1 MLNLVCLMLIVC
13 PGVDFHETTTSKYY
27 VQIVQEGVLLV
38 KTPKTSLQKPSQ
50 IISKVISPALR
61 LWLRSQVE
69 EVATL
74 QLSIVGCDRQILTG
88 YIPQVSLA
96 AKQAVYQGLHLS
108 QIQLEGSN
116 IRLNLGQIIKG
127 KPLRLLEPVP
137 VVGQLLLLEPDLQS
151 SLEAPLLS
159 NALTELLY
167 TFLKSDDIIQPDK
180 DPKTPQIRWQK
191 ININIGQLTLRG
203 ISTNSDVGAKL
214 IVIRAGIQL
223 ATPQQLELNP
233 LQVQIDPDAPPIS
246 LDGFLINLGPE
257 VELQE
262 LTLTTGQLIC
272 RGGLKVMP

>member
-1 MLNLVCLMLIVC
+1 M
-13 PGVDFHETTTSKYY
+13 
-27 VQIVQEGVLLV
+27 V
-38 KTPKTSLQKPSQ
+38 KTPKSSKQKPSQ

-74 QLSIVGCDRQILTG
+74 QLNIVGCDRQILTG
-88 YIPQVSLA
+88 YIPQVALA
-96 AKQAVYQGLHLS
+96 ANQAVYQGLHLS

-116 IRLNLGQIIKG
+116 IRLNLGQIIKR
-127 KPLRLLEPVP
+127 KPVRLLEPVP

-167 TFLKSDDIIQPDK
+167 TFLKSDDIIQPGN
-180 DPKTPQIRWQK
+180 DPKTPQIRWEK

-203 ISTNSDVGAKL
+203 IYTNHDVGTKL

-223 ATPQQLELNP
+223 ATPNQLELNP
-233 LQVQIDPDAPPIS
+233 LQVQIDPDAPPLS

>member
-1 MLNLVCLMLIVC
+1 M
-13 PGVDFHETTTSKYY
+13 
-27 VQIVQEGVLLV
+27 V
-38 KTPKTSLQKPSQ
+38 KTPKSSKQKPSE

-61 LWLRSQVE
+61 MWLRSQVE

-74 QLSIVGCDRQILTG
+74 QLNIVGCDRQILTG
-88 YIPQVSLA
+88 YIPQVALA
-96 AKQAVYQGLHLS
+96 ANQAVYQGLHLS

-116 IRLNLGQIIKG
+116 IRLNLGQIIKR
-127 KPLRLLEPVP
+127 KPVRLLEPVP

-167 TFLKSDDIIQPDK
+167 TFFKSDDIIQPGD
-180 DPKTPQIRWQK
+180 DPKPPQIRWQK

-203 ISTNSDVGAKL
+203 IYTNSDVGTKL

-223 ATPQQLELNP
+223 ATPNQLELNP

-262 LTLTTGQLIC
+262 LTLSTGQLIC

>member
-1 MLNLVCLMLIVC
+1 M
-13 PGVDFHETTTSKYY
+13 
-27 VQIVQEGVLLV
+27 V
-38 KTPKTSLQKPSQ
+38 KTPKTSKQKPSQ

-69 EVATL
+69 KVATL

-88 YIPQVSLA
+88 YIPQVALA

-127 KPLRLLEPVP
+127 KPLLLLEPVP

-159 NALTELLY
+159 NALTELLN
-167 TFLKSDDIIQPDK
+167 TFLKSDDIIQPGN
-180 DPKTPQIRWQK
+180 DPKQPQIRWQK

-203 ISTNSDVGAKL
+203 ISTNPDLGKKL

-223 ATPQQLELNP
+223 ATPHQLELNP

>member
-1 MLNLVCLMLIVC
+1 M
-13 PGVDFHETTTSKYY
+13 
-27 VQIVQEGVLLV
+27 V
-38 KTPKTSLQKPSQ
+38 KTPKSSKQKPSQ

-74 QLSIVGCDRQILTG
+74 QLNIVGCDRQILTG
-88 YIPQVSLA
+88 YIPQVALA
-96 AKQAVYQGLHLS
+96 ANQAVYQGLHLS

-116 IRLNLGQIIKG
+116 IRLNLGQIIKR
-127 KPLRLLEPVP
+127 KPVRLLEPVP

-167 TFLKSDDIIQPDK
+167 TFLKSDDIIQPGN
-180 DPKTPQIRWQK
+180 DPKQPQIRWEK

-203 ISTNSDVGAKL
+203 IYTNHDVGTKL

-223 ATPQQLELNP
+223 ATPNQLELNP
-233 LQVQIDPDAPPIS
+233 LQVQIDPDAPPLS
-246 LDGFLINLGPE
+246 LDGFVINLGPE

>member
-1 MLNLVCLMLIVC
+1 M
-13 PGVDFHETTTSKYY
+13 
-27 VQIVQEGVLLV
+27 V
-38 KTPKTSLQKPSQ
+38 KTPKSSKQKPSQ

-74 QLSIVGCDRQILTG
+74 QLNIVGCDRQILTG
-88 YIPQVSLA
+88 YIPQVALTA
-96 AKQAVYQGLHLS
+96 NQAVYQGLHLS

-116 IRLNLGQIIKG
+116 IRLNLGQIIKR
-127 KPLRLLEPVP
+127 KPVRLLEPVP

-167 TFLKSDDIIQPDK
+167 TFLKSDDIIKPGN
-180 DPKTPQIRWQK
+180 DPITPQIRWQK
-191 ININIGQLTLRG
+191 INLNIGQLTLRG
-203 ISTNSDVGAKL
+203 IYTNPDVVTKL

-223 ATPQQLELNP
+223 ATPNQLELNP

>member
-1 MLNLVCLMLIVC
+1 M
-13 PGVDFHETTTSKYY
+13 
-27 VQIVQEGVLLV
+27 V
-38 KTPKTSLQKPSQ
+38 KTPKTSKQKPSQ

-88 YIPQVSLA
+88 YIPQVALA
-96 AKQAVYQGLHLS
+96 ANQAVYQGLHLS

-159 NALTELLY
+159 NALTELLN
-167 TFLKSDDIIQPDK
+167 TFLKSDDIIQPGN
-180 DPKTPQIRWQK
+180 DPKQPQIRWQK

-203 ISTNSDVGAKL
+203 ISTNPDVGKKL

-223 ATPQQLELNP
+223 ATPHQLELNP

>member
-1 MLNLVCLMLIVC
+1 M
-13 PGVDFHETTTSKYY
+13 
-27 VQIVQEGVLLV
+27 V

-88 YIPQVSLA
+88 YIPQVALA
-96 AKQAVYQGLHLS
+96 ANQAVYQGLHLS

-116 IRLNLGQIIKG
+116 IRLNLGQIIKR
-127 KPLRLLEPVP
+127 KPVRLLEPVP

-167 TFLKSDDIIQPDK
+167 TFLKSDDIIKPGN
-180 DPKTPQIRWQK
+180 DPITPQIRWQK
-191 ININIGQLTLRG
+191 INLNIGQLTLRG
-203 ISTNSDVGAKL
+203 IYTNPDVVTKL

-223 ATPQQLELNP
+223 ATPNQLELNP